1 MAMYSFGVASTPSGP
16 GYQSTEVSNLNVI
29 TPTGTLDTFIGA
41 SFTTYTYGVTWSLLL
56 YGWIA
61 FEGDITAQLTGT
73 TANEILDRW
82 NGSAWEYFQTNT
94 VYPTVFYNSTYNVTV
109 IQCPTANTMWVEG
122 YAPPTITQWTREN
135 VTVTD
140 FAQAARAYFDTPA
153 VPYMDIDIYTNEK
166 TVTVKWDNITNLPAG
181 LYPASYYMKF
191 STRDSLGGWNYL
203 SSLPYTT
210 KLPDGDKGFSFSF
223 NDALDCMP
231 APHRQQALADQA
243 FMLRVDFGTI
253 DNDLDFPYIDVVN
266 GAIFTVDMSDGT
278 ITTDNPGDGN
288 TTDDHPNTSIY
299 INGTFPDDNSSGDT
313 ETAGLDL
320 SVDNLLTSSYVITE
334 ANLQSFGAYV
344 WQNNL
349 QGSLYENQVAPLEN
363 VLACKRFPFSISAS
377 ATATNVY
384 LGNVDTGVSANRVND
399 GHKVNVGSLTIP
411 TVNNNF
417 LDLQNNIS
425 IYLPYCGI
433 HSIPAASCYKQAKDL
448 NGIPFIQGR
457 TLSVDYYYDV
467 VFGSCIAKLSLDGIF
482 FAAFNGNCGVDIPI
496 TASNR
501 ASTELSIKRSEAN
514 MAVGMTA
521 SSAQT
526 LLNGGVAMGTAL
538 LGGGDLKGA
547 AVGVGTSLA
556 GQIINNAAAIAKQD
570 ILEHTQERHYTTSGG
585 FSSQVASYLTPTVLL
600 IIDAPVYGVPDGY
613 AHENGFPCNIAYN
626 MKDLTGYTEL
636 DGAIEI
642 SGISCLEKERDLLK
656 EALTS
661 GFYL

>member
-1 MAMYSFGVASTPSGP
+1 MAVYSINIKQIPDHV
-16 GYQSTEVSNLNVI
+16 GYQSTEVNKIEITTPVI
-29 TPTGTLDTFIGA
+29 GGDSYTGSTYF
-41 SFTTYTYGVTWSLLL
+41 TYTYGDTWSILQ
-56 YGWIA
+56 YGYIA
-61 FEGDITAQLTGT
+61 FEGDISGDLAGT
-73 TANEILDRW
+73 TGLEYNMRW
-82 NGSAWEYFQTNT
+82 DGSAFVPWMQNV
-94 VYPTVFYNSTYNVTV
+94 VYPTVFYNSTYNVTI
-109 IQCPTANTMWVEG
+109 IQCPTANSMWLEG
-122 YAPPTITQWTREN
+122 SSGVASTAWEMLNGTI
-135 VTVTD
+135 TD

-153 VPYMDIDIYTNEK
+153 VPYMDIDVYTNEK
-166 TVTVKWDNITNLPAG
+166 SVTVKWDNITNIPAG

-203 SSLPYTT
+203 ASMPYNT
-210 KLPDGDKGFSFSF
+210 KLPDNDRGYSFTF

-231 APHRQQALADQA
+231 ATHRQQALADQA
-243 FMLRVDFGTI
+243 FMLRVDFGTL
-253 DNDLDFPYIDVVN
+253 DNNLPFPYIDAVN
-266 GAIFTVDMSDGT
+266 GAIFTINMADGT
-278 ITTDNPGDGN
+278 ISTDNPGDGN

-320 SVDNLLTSSYVITE
+320 SVDNLLTSSYVISE

-349 QGSLYENQVAPLEN
+349 QGTLFENQVAPLEN
-363 VLACKRFPFSISAS
+363 VLACKRLPFSITGS
-377 ATATNVY
+377 TTPTNVY
-384 LGNVDTGVSANRVND
+384 LGNIDTGVSANRVND
-399 GHKVNVGSLTIP
+399 SHKLSVGSITIP
-411 TVNNNF
+411 TVNGNF

-448 NGIPFIQGR
+448 NGIPYLSGK
-457 TLSVDYYYDV
+457 TLQVDYYYDV
-467 VFGSCIAKLSLDGIF
+467 VFGSCIAKLSLDGVF
-482 FAAFNGNCGVDIPI
+482 FAAFNGNCGIDIPI

-526 LLNGGVAMGTAL
+526 LLNGGVA
-538 LGGGDLKGA
+538 LGQGAASGNLTGA

-556 GQIINNAAAIAKQD
+556 GQIINNAAAQAKQD

-585 FSSQVASYLTPTVLL
+585 FSSQVASYLTPSVML
-600 IIDAPVYGVPDGY
+600 IIDAPIYGVPDGY

-636 DGAIEI
+636 DGSIEI
-642 SGISCLEKERDLLK
+642 SGVSCLEKERDLLK